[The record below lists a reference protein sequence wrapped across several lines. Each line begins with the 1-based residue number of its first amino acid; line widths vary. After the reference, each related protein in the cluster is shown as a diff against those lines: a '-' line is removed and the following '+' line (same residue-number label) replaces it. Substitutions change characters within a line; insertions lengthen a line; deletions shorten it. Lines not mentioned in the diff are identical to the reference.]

1 MNISTRNKLK
11 RIIMQEMAKMV
22 GEDALISN
30 TSKDDYRNTGYYPN
44 ARSPHN
50 LSLTKTSASY
60 DDFGGGSYCNACG
73 GSNMYEGE
81 CMECGYSG
89 GQMLEEGCGCGCPG
103 CEEDSYG
110 YEEGTDYS
118 IDSMFKL
125 GGNEMMRFELPEE
138 FEIDYSSSSSKGHN
152 NNYMAKK
159 QLHTIADLAQKLNQM
174 VPEGYELEDW
184 QRSHLSSIADDIM
197 ELYFS
202 LESEMHGR

>member
-1 MNISTRNKLK
+1 MKFNRNNMRKLILK
-11 RIIMQEMAKMV
+11 EMAKMV
-22 GEDALISN
+22 GEDALIN
-30 TSKDDYRNTGYYPN
+30 AEKDKYRNTGYNPN

-50 LSLTKTSASY
+50 LSLVKSTDSY
-60 DDFGGGSYCNACG
+60 SDFGGGSYCDECG
-73 GSNMYEGE
+73 GSNMWEGE

-103 CEEDSYG
+103 CKKDSYD

-125 GGNEMMRFELPEE
+125 GDNEMMSFESPEE
-138 FEIDYSSSSSKGHN
+138 IQVDYEYSYDNS

-159 QLHTIADLAQKLNQM
+159 QLHTIVNLAQKLNQM

-184 QRSHLSSIADDIM
+184 QRSHLASITDDIM
-197 ELYFS
+197 ELYYS
-202 LESEMHGR
+202 LESDFEDEF